1 MNVIHNIYGLQEVEL
16 LRLQKQEI
24 DQQLR
29 VVSGGAG
36 SYPPPRGA
44 APTRARR
51 SRPPPHRYP
60 PGNYCV
66 LRPHTQEI
74 DQHVVSILVVMPLP
88 LN

>member
-1 MNVIHNIYGLQEVEL
+1 MCVLSIQEVEQ

-29 VVSGGAG
+29 VASGSAGA
-36 SYPPPRGA
+36 YPPPRGA

-60 PGNYCV
+60 SGTYM
-66 LRPHTQEI
+66 H
-74 DQHVVSILVVMPLP
+74 
-88 LN
+88 